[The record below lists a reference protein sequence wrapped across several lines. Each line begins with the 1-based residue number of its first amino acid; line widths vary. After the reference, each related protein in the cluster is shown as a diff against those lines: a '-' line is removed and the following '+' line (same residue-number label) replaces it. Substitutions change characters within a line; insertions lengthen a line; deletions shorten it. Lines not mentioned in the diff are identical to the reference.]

1 MPRSTPIPI
10 GVPTGLPERLLEL
23 KSRIRTPAAFAGEG
37 VGPRDPGSAEVW
49 PKLEI
54 WQWLIAKSPCGH
66 TTPDLDSV
74 KGRYRGPGRS
84 QGVLAGRAASGVNS

>member
-1 MPRSTPIPI
+1 MPSYRHNPN
-10 GVPTGLPERLLEL
+10 GVPAGLPERLFQPET
-23 KSRIRTPAAFAGEG
+23 REYVRAAFAVEG
-37 VGPRDPGSAEVW
+37 FGPRDPGSAEVW

-54 WQWLIAKSPCGH
+54 WQCLIAKSPCGH
-66 TTPDLDSV
+66 TTPVLDSV